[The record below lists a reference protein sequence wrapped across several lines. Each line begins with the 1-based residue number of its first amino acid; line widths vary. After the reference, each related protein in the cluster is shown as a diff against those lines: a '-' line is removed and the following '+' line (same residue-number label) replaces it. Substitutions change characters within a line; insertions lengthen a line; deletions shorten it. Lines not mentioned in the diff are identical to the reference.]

1 MSDLAGRAAV
11 PDVSV
16 FAVNSLA
23 AAWFDGETPLGTG
36 PRWSHLWEQ
45 GFKDEAALG
54 RHLDEAVHFGD
65 RSRTEGTELPGV
77 AAVLALSYRVGP
89 GWGYLAPS

>member
-1 MSDLAGRAAV
+1 MSDLAGKAAI

-16 FAVNSLA
+16 FAPNSLA
-23 AAWFDGETPLGTG
+23 AAWFDGETQLGTG

-45 GFKDEAALG
+45 GFKDEDAVR
-54 RHLDEAVHFGD
+54 RHLEEDVDSSGRPGAGWD
-65 RSRTEGTELPGV
+65 ELPGV
-77 AAVLALSYRVGP
+77 AAAMILSYRLEP